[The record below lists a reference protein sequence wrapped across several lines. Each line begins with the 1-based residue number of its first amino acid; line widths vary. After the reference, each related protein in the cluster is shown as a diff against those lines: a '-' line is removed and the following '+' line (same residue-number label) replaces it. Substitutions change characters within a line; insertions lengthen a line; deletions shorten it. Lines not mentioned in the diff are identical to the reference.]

1 MAIRLPSH
9 KFLGVRGGYFK
20 DKQVV
25 MPRPNVK
32 IIGNTSNMKED
43 VWQRT
48 RVLLMP
54 SDYES
59 YGMVGVE
66 ALASG
71 IPVIAART
79 PGLVE
84 SLGDGGIFVD
94 GFSIQA
100 WKNAITKLDN
110 PRLYQEASQ
119 RALRRSLEIDPRK
132 ELKQFMG
139 KIEDIV

>member
-1 MAIRLPSH
+1 M
-9 KFLGVRGGYFK
+9 
-20 DKQVV
+20 
-25 MPRPNVK
+25 N
-32 IIGNTSNMKED
+32 
-43 VWQRT
+43 
-48 RVLLMP
+48 
-54 SDYES
+54 
-59 YGMVGVE
+59 
-66 ALASG
+66 
-71 IPVIAART
+71 
-79 PGLVE
+79 
-84 SLGDGGIFVD
+84 FVD